1 MDPTDATG
9 NTVYVGGAFG
19 GVWRST
25 NAATGNPANVSWT
38 PLTDQQAALAV
49 GAISIKPDGSVLLV
63 GTGEANNALGNYYGL
78 GFMRSIDNGANWSL
92 ISTANAGGLSLA
104 GLGVSNMAWGTTT
117 GLTNTVVA
125 ALGFTAEGI
134 DEGNFTG
141 ASKRGVYA
149 STDGGSTWTYEVPTD
164 GTVSSNATDIV
175 FNAKANGGAGAYF
188 AAIRWHGVYTST
200 NGTTWTR
207 MATQPGSLLTLSN
220 CPSGSNATNTCPMYR
235 GQFAMVPGRNE
246 MYFWFVDPGDG
257 DQGIFRST
265 NGGGSWTPISE
276 TGIAACGDGFGCG
289 TQQAFYNLEIAAVP
303 DGTATDLYAGA
314 VNLFKCK
321 LASGATTCSTLDA
334 NQANKWINLTH
345 VYGCSPTANIAHVHP
360 DEHGLDFRVIS
371 GKAVMYFGND
381 GGMYRALDGFTGL
394 NSGTCTSPNTSA
406 GIGFENLNNTTLGSL
421 SQFVSFSIHPT
432 DQNTILGGTQDN
444 GSPATTTAT
453 SSSAWQTA
461 SRGDGGYNEINPS
474 NPAQWF
480 ASHTFVDVEVCNIA
494 PGCTPPDFENHLVVE
509 GGDSKIG
516 GDDGAFYT
524 PYILDPQNSGELLL
538 GTCRVWRGSTA
549 GSGFAALSNTFDGSV
564 TCPGQGGQ
572 VDLVRGLA
580 AGGPTSGG
588 FSNVVYAT
596 TEGSGPNGGFVAGE
610 VWATTNAAG
619 GPAQFTNRTFNGPSG
634 SINPNNYVISSVA
647 LDKSDAN
654 GTTAYVGIMGFVG
667 SGNGSANTHIWKTTN
682 AGQSW
687 TPFGNTTN
695 GLPDAPVNALLV
707 DSGTVYAGTD
717 VGVFQSPT
725 SGATWTEVGTASPLP
740 NVAVTAIRLFNFGG
754 TKKLRVSTYGRGIW
768 EFALAVAPDFTNV
781 ISDSPQTVFPTQNA
795 TFHGTLAVQGGYN
808 NAINLSCTGTPPST
822 CTLNPTQVPAPGS
835 GTYTVTAG
843 GAVGDYNFNA
853 HATDN
858 AITHDAPVTLHVVD
872 FGLTDPSPPTVT
884 AQQGGTSNST
894 SFQVTAAGSFSGTV
908 ALTCTGTVI
917 TAGATCNFSP
927 SANVNP
933 TAANPV
939 NASVTVNVPAGVAV
953 NNYTVTINANTVG
966 APAAKTKNFTLQ
978 VIAPPDFTWVINGP
992 SAKTVLAGQSA
1003 TYSLTATPVGSGTFT
1018 SDVTISCGNT
1028 NPALTTCGFDKQI
1041 HAGDPATTVTLTI
1054 TTTGPNQGTVSP
1066 RRADNRGPWL
1076 PLTLPLAGVLIMG
1089 MAGRR
1094 VSRYS
1099 ARAGLCVSLLLLGL
1113 LIACGGGG
1121 SSGPPPPSPIS
1132 VTVAPGVPAS
1142 LFPNQNG
1149 WPSQTAQ
1156 FTATVNNTSNKAV
1169 TWAVTGAP
1177 ANGTIDANGLY
1188 TAPTLAPGLP
1198 ATVNITATS
1207 HADPTKSGS
1216 RSETLSVPTALG
1228 TYTVTV
1234 TATEGAVSHSPNPP
1248 VSLTV
1253 N

>member
-1 MDPTDATG
+1 MTSRSVRLLLACLVALTFSFTNAFGQGSKMKSEYDPIEEKDKDRPDLRDQWMMRGREAPKGKSAAALRLKAHQHKMAMRALRAAAAAKAAAAGLDVPAVTNWVPLGPAPLATWPGQSYGNVTGRITSVAMDPTDATG

-78 GFMRSIDNGANWSL
+78 GFLRSIDNGANWNL
-92 ISTANAGGLSLA
+92 ISTANPGLSLA
-104 GLGVSNMAWGTTT
+104 GLGVSNTAWGTTT

-149 STDGGSTWTYEVPTD
+149 STDGGSTWTYEIPTD

-235 GQFAMVPGRNE
+235 GQFAVVPGRNE

-265 NGGGSWTPISE
+265 NGGGSWTLISE

-406 GIGFENLNNTTLGSL
+406 GAGFENVNTGTLGSL
-421 SQFVSFSIHPT
+421 TQFVSFSIHPT

-444 GSPATTTAT
+444 GSPATTNATANPPT
-453 SSSAWQTA
+453 WYTA
-461 SRGDGGYNEINPS
+461 NFGDGGFNAINPTT
-474 NPAQWF
+474 PAQWF
-480 ASHTFVDVEVCNIA
+480 TSFALPVDIEVCNTA
-494 PGCTPPDFENHLVVE
+494 PNCDPTVFQSVVTDT
-509 GGDSKIG
+509 GNLQGDE
-516 GDDGAFYT
+516 GAFYT
-524 PYILDPQNSGELLL
+524 PYILDPQNSGEMLV

-549 GSGFAALSNTFDGSV
+549 GGSFTPLSNTFDGAV

-634 SINPNNYVISSVA
+634 TINPNNYVVSSVA
-647 LDKSDAN
+647 LDKSDAT
-654 GTTAYVGIMGFVG
+654 GQTAYVGIMGFLG
-667 SGNGSANTHIWKTTN
+667 TGTHIWKTTN
-682 AGQSW
+682 AGLNW
-687 TPFGNTTN
+687 AAFGTTAN
-695 GLPDAPVNALLV
+695 GLPDSPVNALLV

-717 VGVFQSPT
+717 VGIFQSPT
-725 SGATWTEVGTASPLP
+725 SGASWTEVGPNAQPGATGYLP
-740 NVAVTAIRLFNFGG
+740 NVAVTAIRLFNSGG
-754 TKKLRVSTYGRGIW
+754 VKKLRVSSYGRGIW
-768 EFALAVAPDFTNV
+768 EFALAVAP
-781 ISDSPQTVFPTQNA
+781 
-795 TFHGTLAVQGGYN
+795 
-808 NAINLSCTGTPPST
+808 
-822 CTLNPTQVPAPGS
+822 
-835 GTYTVTAG
+835 
-843 GAVGDYNFNA
+843 
-853 HATDN
+853 
-858 AITHDAPVTLHVVD
+858 
-872 FGLTDPSPPTVT
+872 
-884 AQQGGTSNST
+884 
-894 SFQVTAAGSFSGTV
+894 
-908 ALTCTGTVI
+908 
-917 TAGATCNFSP
+917 
-927 SANVNP
+927 
-933 TAANPV
+933 
-939 NASVTVNVPAGVAV
+939 
-953 NNYTVTINANTVG
+953 
-966 APAAKTKNFTLQ
+966 
-978 VIAPPDFTWVINGP
+978 PPDFTWTG
-992 SAKTVLAGQSA
+992 SGSHTVLAGQTTA
-1003 TYSLTATPVGSGTFT
+1003 NYSFTATPTNGDPTFAA
-1018 SDVTISCGNT
+1018 DVTFSCAGLPDST
-1028 NPALTTCGFDKQI
+1028 AACVFSPQKITAGTPAALGQ
-1041 HAGDPATTVTLTI
+1041 VTMTI
-1054 TTTGPNQGTVSP
+1054 TTKGPNNGPGTNAQMGQ
-1066 RRADNRGPWL
+1066 RADGRSRSPWL
-1076 PLTLPLAGVLIMG
+1076 PFALPIAGVVVVGITS
-1089 MAGRR
+1089 RR
-1094 VSRYS
+1094 LPRRYS
-1099 ARAGLCVSLLLLGL
+1099 VAGLLVSLFAMGLLL
-1113 LIACGGGG
+1113 ACGGGG
-1121 SSGPPPPSPIS
+1121 SSPPPPPPPVSVSVSPS
-1132 VTVAPGVPAS
+1132 TTVNLWPTVA
-1142 LFPNQNG
+1142 G
-1149 WPSQTAQ
+1149 WPTQTQ
-1156 FTATVNNTSNKAV
+1156 KFTATVNNSTNQNV
-1169 TWAVTGAP
+1169 TWAVTGGAP
-1177 ANGTIDANGLY
+1177 NGSIDNAGLY
-1188 TAPTLAPGLP
+1188 TAPGLPVPP
-1198 ATVNITATS
+1198 ATVTVTATAA
-1207 HADPTKSGS
+1207 ADPTKSGS
-1216 RSETLSVPTALG
+1216 GKINIQTPTTLG
-1228 TYTVTV
+1228 TFPITV
-1234 TATEGAVSHSPNPP
+1234 TATEGSTSHASSDGP
-1248 VSLTV
+1248 STLIV

>member
-1 MDPTDATG
+1 MTSRSVRLLLACLVALTFSFTNAFGQGSKMKSEYDPIEEKDKDRPDLRDQWMMRGREAPKGKSAAALRLKAHQHKMAMRVLRAAAAAKAGAAGLDAPAVTSWVPLGPAPLATWPGQSYGNVTGRITSVAMDPTDATG

-207 MATQPGSLLTLSN
+207 MTTQPGSLLTLTN
-220 CPSGSNATNTCPMYR
+220 CPSGVNDTQHCAMYR
-235 GQFAMVPGRNE
+235 GQFAVVPGRNE

-257 DQGIFRST
+257 DRGIFRST
-265 NGGGSWTPISE
+265 NGGGSWTLISE

-406 GIGFENLNNTTLGSL
+406 GAGFENVNTGTLGSL
-421 SQFVSFSIHPT
+421 TQFVSFSIHPT

-444 GSPATTTAT
+444 GSPATTNATANPPT
-453 SSSAWQTA
+453 WYTA
-461 SRGDGGYNEINPS
+461 NFGDGGFNAINPTT
-474 NPAQWF
+474 PAQWF
-480 ASHTFVDVEVCNIA
+480 TSFALPVDIEVCNTA
-494 PGCTPPDFENHLVVE
+494 PNCDPTSFQSVVTDT
-509 GGDSKIG
+509 GNLQGDE
-516 GDDGAFYT
+516 GAFYT
-524 PYILDPQNSGELLL
+524 PYILDPQNSGEMLV

-549 GSGFAALSNTFDGSV
+549 GGSFTALSNTFDGSV

-917 TAGATCNFSP
+917 
-927 SANVNP
+927 
-933 TAANPV
+933 
-939 NASVTVNVPAGVAV
+939 
-953 NNYTVTINANTVG
+953 
-966 APAAKTKNFTLQ
+966 
-978 VIAPPDFTWVINGP
+978 
-992 SAKTVLAGQSA
+992 
-1003 TYSLTATPVGSGTFT
+1003 
-1018 SDVTISCGNT
+1018 
-1028 NPALTTCGFDKQI
+1028 
-1041 HAGDPATTVTLTI
+1041 
-1054 TTTGPNQGTVSP
+1054 
-1066 RRADNRGPWL
+1066 
-1076 PLTLPLAGVLIMG
+1076 
-1089 MAGRR
+1089 
-1094 VSRYS
+1094 
-1099 ARAGLCVSLLLLGL
+1099 
-1113 LIACGGGG
+1113 
-1121 SSGPPPPSPIS
+1121 
-1132 VTVAPGVPAS
+1132 
-1142 LFPNQNG
+1142 
-1149 WPSQTAQ
+1149 
-1156 FTATVNNTSNKAV
+1156 
-1169 TWAVTGAP
+1169 
-1177 ANGTIDANGLY
+1177 
-1188 TAPTLAPGLP
+1188 
-1198 ATVNITATS
+1198 
-1207 HADPTKSGS
+1207 
-1216 RSETLSVPTALG
+1216 
-1228 TYTVTV
+1228 
-1234 TATEGAVSHSPNPP
+1234 
-1248 VSLTV
+1248 
-1253 N
+1253 